1 MCRNSGD
8 ISNRAQ
14 APRSCLVEQ
23 TSIILALRNGEGD
36 GVWRWGWRREAIQ
49 REVEVPIPQG

>member
-23 TSIILALRNGEGD
+23 TSIILALRNGD